1 MDLKRKSMVVLFVI
15 CGVIFLGQVCVY
27 GEITDVVISPE
38 APTDLDPITI
48 TTFGVETSGPVFIN
62 DSVFQIEET
71 VLSLNL
77 FITVGH
83 LTIITPWS
91 YSDDVGFLSSGTYN
105 LTVSTFD
112 EFDPTFNDTFSTTF
126 KVVPE
131 PASLLIMAVG
141 MVTIQRRKR
150 IFKRYRT

>member
-1 MDLKRKSMVVLFVI
+1 MVLKRKNLIVLFVI
-15 CGVIFLGQVCVY
+15 YGVIFFGQVCVY
-27 GEITDVVISPE
+27 GRITDVVISPE
-38 APTDLDPITI
+38 VPTDLDPITI
-48 TTFGVETSGPVFIN
+48 STFGVETSGSVFIN
-62 DSVFQIEET
+62 DSVFQIEDT
-71 VLSLNL
+71 ILSLDL

-83 LTIITPWS
+83 LTVITPWS
-91 YSDDVGFLSSGTYN
+91 YLDDIGFLPSGTYN

-150 IFKRYRT
+150 IF